1 MKIFLALLLATITS
15 GWLLFSL
22 HACIISLVV
31 RTISQVPHFKAR
43 TSYYHVYVYVT
54 STSDLP
60 PKIIFLRVMRC
71 YLAPC
76 TLCLGPYSIVFNHE
90 FGPYPINCFP
100 KWLVPNV

>member
-60 PKIIFLRVMRC
+60 PNEVLPR
-71 YLAPC
+71 
-76 TLCLGPYSIVFNHE
+76 TLYSLSWSYSIVFNHE